1 MTTQAYQLVMRQGP
15 NPGKVFELSG
25 PEAVIGRDIS
35 NQVTVNDAEVSRR
48 HTRLEFQGGGYI
60 VEDLGSTNGT
70 FVNGRR
76 LTGPHSLRPGE
87 TIRMGETVSFTY
99 ELLGGGGDATVAA
112 ARQQAA
118 PAPRQAAPPPPP
130 QRPAPSGYAGQVP
143 AGPPAAGRRG
153 RGDEQANNRDWLWH
167 CRCFG
172 CLYCSC
178 CTYGTLMPI
187 SCGVMSLVVWFP
199 AAKEFFKKRKTS
211 IRRSFLFVIM
221 VFILV
226 KVPVFP
232 IQR

>member
-15 NPGKVFELSG
+15 NPGKVFELTG

-35 NQVTVNDAEVSRR
+35 NEVTVNDAEVSRR

-143 AGPPAAGRRG
+143 AGPPAAGRAGGGMSRRTIAIG
-153 RGDEQANNRDWLWH
+153 CGTVAVLGACIVVAALWYIDANFLW
-167 CRCFG
+167 CDVFG
-172 CLYCSC
+172 S
-178 CTYGTLMPI
+178 
-187 SCGVMSLVVWFP
+187 
-199 AAKEFFKKRKTS
+199 
-211 IRRSFLFVIM
+211 M
-221 VFILV
+221 V
-226 KVPVFP
+226 PGC
-232 IQR
+232 